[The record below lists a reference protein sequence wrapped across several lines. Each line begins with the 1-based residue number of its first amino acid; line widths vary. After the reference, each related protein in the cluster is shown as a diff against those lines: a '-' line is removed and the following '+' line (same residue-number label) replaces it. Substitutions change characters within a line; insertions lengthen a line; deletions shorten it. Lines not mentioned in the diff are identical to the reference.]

1 MVIVQKVKV
10 NVIKGQ
16 NAKKWSFNLYFLNN
30 MTTLSVKY
38 KVHVNMNILKYMKYA
53 IEITKIFLTVQ
64 IN

>member
-1 MVIVQKVKV
+1 MQK
-10 NVIKGQ
+10 NGHSTFI
-16 NAKKWSFNLYFLNN
+16 FLNN

-53 IEITKIFLTVQ
+53 IEITKTFLTVQ